1 MAKVRLIVAML
12 AAVMM
17 TSWSP
22 GGVLANHLLAP
33 QNVGCLQS
41 DANLD
46 VTWNPVD
53 AAQKYSVD
61 VIVTYV
67 GSTSGEEAS
76 QEFSF
81 STLSSPL
88 TIEEFAGAF
97 TADVDGDTTND
108 QVIRIDVKVKGLHPG
123 NSQGRQNNPF
133 SSPLVEC
140 SLSV

>member
-17 TSWSP
+17 TWWSP

-33 QNVGCLQS
+33 LNVGCLQS

-46 VTWNPVD
+46 VTWEPVGD
-53 AAQKYSVD
+53 AQKYSVD

-81 STLSSPL
+81 SALSSPL
-88 TIEEFAGAF
+88 TIEEYGDAF
-97 TADVDGDTTND
+97 TADVDLDLIND

-140 SLSV
+140 SQPV